1 MLEAKYRKFHRT
13 IRQSIPSARIFHD
26 ELSRLAY
33 GTDAS
38 FYRLIPQLVV
48 KAENEQEVTEVLRLA
63 RAAGISLTFRAA
75 GTSLSGQ
82 AVTDSVLVMLGQ
94 GWNQIR
100 VSPDGSFITLQPG
113 VIGGRANLALEP
125 FGRKIGPDPASI
137 NSAMIGGIA
146 ANNASGMCC
155 GISQNSYQT
164 LKSMRIIFADGSLL
178 DTGDRQSRGAFSGSH
193 EAMLAR
199 LSALRERVL
208 KNTVLAEKIR
218 AKFKMKN
225 TTGYSLNALVDFE
238 DPVDILQHLMIGSEG
253 TLGFISG
260 ITLKTVPD
268 YPFKATSLM
277 LFADIPSAC
286 RVVAAF
292 SGLEVSAV
300 ELMDRASLKSVQ
312 NKQGMTF
319 LADLPADAAAL
330 LVEVRADSKEALE
343 MRALAILQTVKFFST
358 LETPVF
364 NFDSAECTKLWN
376 IRKGLFPS
384 IGAMREAGTT
394 VIIEDVAFPLERLA
408 DAACDLQTLF
418 LKHGYEE
425 AILFGHALQGN
436 LHFVF
441 TQDFNQADE
450 VSRYERFMED
460 VTKLVAEGYGG
471 SLKAEH
477 GTGRNM
483 APFVEREWGSEAYLL
498 MKEIKE
504 IFDPDGLL
512 NPGVILNG
520 DPKIHVKNL
529 KPLPKA
535 HPVIDKCIECGF
547 CELNCPSK
555 NLTLTPRQRIVVFRE
570 MIRSRAGRAGLP
582 DFRRLDGR
590 SFRRLL
596 AWWGD
601 GRRLRYLEKQFE
613 YQGEKTCAADGV
625 CAIHCPVDIDT
636 GRLIKMLRYEKHS
649 RLAHAAAGFAASHM
663 KEMTAAARCGLELLA
678 AARRLVGTKNMER
691 ISRTLSY
698 LPGPAPRFAPPAFSG
713 RVPRAVIYF
722 PSCLSRTLGAQGEQ
736 HRSLLSKAGW
746 DAVYPERLE
755 DLCCGL
761 AFASKGFKV
770 QGDKKLKELESVLR
784 QASEEGTHP
793 VLFDTSPC
801 LMRMKEG
808 LFDQK
813 FSSALYEPVEFIEKF
828 LLERLEFRRFAGTVA
843 NHVTCSARKMG
854 LAERQKK
861 ILELCAEQVI
871 ETGAVCCGFAGDKGW
886 TVPELAASAL
896 GGLKERLPQNCEG
909 GYSTSLTCEMGLSQ
923 HSGIAFSSL
932 VHLVDRSTQKMNQGC
947 EDGDIKSPRA

>member
-1 MLEAKYRKFHRT
+1 MLEARYRKFHRT
-13 IRQSIPSARIFHD
+13 IRQSIPSGRIFHD

-82 AVTDSVLVMLGQ
+82 AVTDSVLVIMGQ
-94 GWNQIR
+94 GWNQIK

-178 DTGDRQSRGAFSGSH
+178 DTGDSQSRGAFSGSH

-268 YPFKATSLM
+268 YPFKASSLM
-277 LFADIPSAC
+277 FFKDMQAACSAVTAFSKLEASAC
-286 RVVAAF
+286 EDGDIKSPRACRSHGASAA
-292 SGLEVSAV
+292 
-300 ELMDRASLKSVQ
+300 ELMDRACLKSVQ
-312 NKQGMTF
+312 NKPGM
-319 LADLPADAAAL
+319 PAALKNLGRETVAL
-330 LVEVRADSKEALE
+330 LVEVSVGSQKDLE
-343 MRALAILQTVKFFST
+343 SMAENIFQAVKPFSP
-358 LETPVF
+358 LEPPVF
-364 NFDSAECTKLWN
+364 NFDPAECAKLWN

-408 DAACDLQTLF
+408 DAACDLQKLF

-450 VSRYERFMED
+450 VSRYERLMED

-498 MKEIKE
+498 MKEIKK

-547 CELNCPSK
+547 CESNCPSK

-570 MIRSRAGRAGLP
+570 MTRLKAENHDKGRL
-582 DFRRLDGR
+582 RRL
-590 SFRRLL
+590 
-596 AWWGD
+596 
-601 GRRLRYLEKQFE
+601 EKAFQ

-649 RLAHAAAGFAASHM
+649 RLAHAAAGFTASHM
-663 KEMTAAARCGLELLA
+663 KEMTVAARCGLELLA
-678 AARRLVGTKNMER
+678 AARRLIGTKNMER

-713 RVPRAVIYF
+713 RVPRTVIYF

-770 QGDKKLKELESVLR
+770 QGDKKLKELESALR

-871 ETGAVCCGFAGDKGW
+871 DTGAVCCGFAGDKGW

-896 GGLKERLPQNCEG
+896 GGLKERLPQDCEG

-923 HSGIAFSSL
+923 HSGIAFSAL
-932 VHLVDRSTQKMNQGC
+932 VHLVDRCTQKMDQGC